1 MAKSEHMNT
10 GVEENAMTIRR
21 ELIDEL
27 LKDYHSPQDILA
39 ENGLLKQ
46 LSKAVIERCLE
57 TELDTHL
64 GYPKHARQGN
74 ANGNKR
80 NGHSQ
85 KTLKG
90 EQGQVEIDVPRD
102 RQGSFEPQL
111 VKKGQTRLEGF
122 DDKILSLYA
131 RGMTTR
137 DIQAQVQELYGV
149 EVSPT
154 LISNVT
160 EAVMDEVRQ
169 WQARPLEALYPI
181 VYFDGLVVKV
191 KENQRVINK
200 ALHLALGVNLSG
212 HKELLGMWLA
222 QNEGAKFWLAVL
234 TELQNRGVKDVFI
247 ACVDGLTGFPEAI
260 EAVYPQTRVQLCL
273 VHLVRNSLRY
283 VSYKHMKEVAAD
295 LKAIYT
301 ASTEVEAE
309 LNLEVFAEKWD
320 ARYPSISKSW
330 RAHWARIIPL
340 FAFAEDIRKVIY
352 TTNAI
357 ESLNM
362 TLRKVTR
369 NHRIFPSDE
378 AVYKVVYL
386 ALRNLSKK
394 WTMPIHDWKPALNR
408 LAVEFAE
415 RFPQ

>member
-1 MAKSEHMNT
+1 MP
-10 GVEENAMTIRR
+10 IRR

-27 LKDYHSPQDILA
+27 LKDYPNPQDILA
-39 ENGLLKQ
+39 EDGLLKQ
-46 LSKAVIERCLE
+46 LTKAVIERCLE

-64 GYPKHARQGN
+64 GYPKHARAGN
-74 ANGNKR
+74 ASSNRR

-90 EQGQVEIDVPRD
+90 EQGHLDIEVPRD

-111 VKKGQTRLEGF
+111 VQKGQTRLEGF
-122 DDKILSLYA
+122 DEKILALYA

-137 DIQAQVQELYGV
+137 DIQAQLQELYGV

-191 KENQRVINK
+191 RENQRVINK

-234 TELQNRGVKDVFI
+234 TELQNRGVKDIFI
-247 ACVDGLTGFPEAI
+247 ACVDGLTGFPEAV
-260 EAVYPQTRVQLCL
+260 EAVYPQARVQVCL

-283 VSYKHMKEVAAD
+283 VSYKHMKEVATD
-295 LKAIYT
+295 LKVIYS
-301 ASTEVEAE
+301 ASTEAEAE
-309 LNLEVFAEKWD
+309 LNLELFAEKWD
-320 ARYPSISKSW
+320 ARYASISKSW
-330 RAHWARIIPL
+330 RAHWARVIPL
-340 FAFAEDIRKVIY
+340 FAFPADIRKVIY

-386 ALRNLSKK
+386 AVHNLAKK

-408 LAVEFAE
+408 FAVEFAE